1 MLSSIFILLV
11 VLLILNG
18 WLYLQQP
25 GMIFFP
31 QRALDATPEDWGF
44 DYENVSLQTED
55 GLRLHGWFIPRPGS
69 DRVVLFFH
77 GNAGNISHRGDS
89 VAIFHRLGLNVFI
102 FDYRGYGQSEGSP
115 GEAGLA
121 RDAVTAWEYLQQ
133 MRGYNRDKIIVFGR
147 SLGGTVATRLAARV
161 KPGALIVESTFSS
174 ARDMARRIFPLVS
187 RLIVL
192 RYQFDTMR
200 YIEQVK
206 CPVLVVHSSEDEIIP
221 YQMGQKIYQAAS
233 EPKYFLEIRGDHNS
247 GFIQSQPDYE
257 QGLSKFIA
265 YQSRHKPDRRQGG

>member
-31 QRALDATPEDWGF
+31 QRVLDATPEDWGF
-44 DYENVSLQTED
+44 DYENVSLQTVD

-174 ARDMARRIFPLVS
+174 ARDMAGRIFPLVS

-247 GFIQSQPDYE
+247 GFIQSQPDYA
-257 QGLSKFIA
+257 QGLNKFFTSLPG
-265 YQSRHKPDRRQGG
+265 Q

>member
-31 QRALDATPEDWGF
+31 QRVLDATPEDWGF
-44 DYENVSLQTED
+44 DYENVSLQTVD

-174 ARDMARRIFPLVS
+174 ARDMAGRIFPLVS
-187 RLIVL
+187 
-192 RYQFDTMR
+192 
-200 YIEQVK
+200 
-206 CPVLVVHSSEDEIIP
+206 
-221 YQMGQKIYQAAS
+221 
-233 EPKYFLEIRGDHNS
+233 
-247 GFIQSQPDYE
+247 
-257 QGLSKFIA
+257 
-265 YQSRHKPDRRQGG
+265 